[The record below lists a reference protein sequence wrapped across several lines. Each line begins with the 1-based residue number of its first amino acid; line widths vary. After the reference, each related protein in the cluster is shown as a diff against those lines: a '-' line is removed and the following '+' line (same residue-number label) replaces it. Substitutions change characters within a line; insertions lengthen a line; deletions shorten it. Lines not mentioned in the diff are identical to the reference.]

1 MIRQSNTYALRT
13 EESEGV
19 TRYFVS
25 FRDGQSVM
33 REAEVNR
40 EIYLALDDC
49 RKHEKRQRSFYER
62 HVEYSELTD
71 ETLNDRA
78 KHTPKGVEEA
88 IVEAERDEAMHRAIA
103 ELPAIQRQR
112 FLLYCEDGMTYAAI
126 GCLEGCS
133 ATSVK
138 KSVDIAKSKIIKKL
152 EMYT

>member
-13 EESEGV
+13 EESGGV

-25 FRDGQSVM
+25 FRDGQAVM
-33 REAEVNR
+33 REAEVNS

-78 KHTPKGVEEA
+78 RHTPKGTEETV
-88 IVEAERDEAMHRAIA
+88 IEAERGEAMYRAIA
-103 ELPAIQRQR
+103 ELPVIQRRR
-112 FLLYCEDGMTYAAI
+112 FLLYCEHSMTYAAI
-126 GCLEGCS
+126 GRLEGCS
-133 ATSVK
+133 ATAVK
-138 KSVDIAKSKIIKKL
+138 GSVDIAKAKIIKKL
-152 EMYT
+152 KVYT